1 MLDKLKQKWNIRS
14 NFQLI
19 VILVVFAITGSA
31 SLYVGKP
38 VLNWLDLQRTNF
50 NPDFLW
56 GGLSYYTL
64 RILVIFPIYQVLLI
78 LIGSLL
84 GQFQFFWSIEKKM
97 LKRFKF
103 WSSKT

>member
-1 MLDKLKQKWNIRS
+1 MLENFKDKWNIRS
-14 NFQLI
+14 NFQL
-19 VILVVFAITGSA
+19 VIILFVFAITGSA

-38 VLNWLDLQRTNF
+38 VLNWLSLQRSNF
-50 NPDFLW
+50 DPDFLW
-56 GGLSYYTL
+56 GCLSYYTL

-78 LIGSLL
+78 SIGSLL
-84 GQFQFFWSIEKKM
+84 GQFRFFWAMEKKM

>member
-1 MLDKLKQKWNIRS
+1 MLDNFKDKWNIRS

-19 VILVVFAITGSA
+19 IILVVFAITGSA

-38 VLNWLDLQRTNF
+38 VLNWLNLQRSNF
-50 NPDFLW
+50 GTDFLW

-78 LIGSLL
+78 SIGSLL
-84 GQFQFFWSIEKKM
+84 GQFRFFWAMEKKM

-103 WSSKT
+103 WSTKT